1 MLSLLVLTVGTDS
14 MRVLQ
19 WSSLLQDVWC
29 PLMVIQDPQ
38 NLLAP
43 CVPEFVTLE
52 KEVLWSL
59 QHDPRMD

>member
-1 MLSLLVLTVGTDS
+1 MLSLLVLNAGTGS

-38 NLLAP
+38 KLLAP

-52 KEVLWSL
+52 KEVL
-59 QHDPRMD
+59 

>member
-1 MLSLLVLTVGTDS
+1 

-19 WSSLLQDVWC
+19 WGSLLQDVWC
-29 PLMVIQDPQ
+29 PFMVIQDPQ

-43 CVPEFVTLE
+43 SVPELVTLE
-52 KEVLWSL
+52 KEVLRSL

>member
-19 WSSLLQDVWC
+19 WGSLLQDVWC
-29 PLMVIQDPQ
+29 PFMVIQDPQ
-38 NLLAP
+38 NLLVP
-43 CVPEFVTLE
+43 SVPEFVTLE
-52 KEVLWSL
+52 KEVLRSL